1 MQSFNEERFSKFSPS
16 LPKVKFWTLWFF
28 ISFYFRSN
36 QLFRAAVFSKILLWQ
51 ESAETS
57 NTFSK
62 IYTSSE
68 SVCKLQTIE
77 VHHVYLLTWDSHQT
91 SRSCSYYQGERWA
104 EQAGGDRASC
114 ARCLSSRCQNLWW
127 EGGQGVER
135 VRISGDTAAFGSYF
149 VCVSKYNVFFPVRL
163 TNKFTA
169 LLTCAWWRQ
178 SNPCGENHCP
188 AKL

>member
-91 SRSCSYYQGERWA
+91 SRSCSYYQGER
-104 EQAGGDRASC
+104 
-114 ARCLSSRCQNLWW
+114 
-127 EGGQGVER
+127 
-135 VRISGDTAAFGSYF
+135 
-149 VCVSKYNVFFPVRL
+149 
-163 TNKFTA
+163 
-169 LLTCAWWRQ
+169 
-178 SNPCGENHCP
+178 
-188 AKL
+188 